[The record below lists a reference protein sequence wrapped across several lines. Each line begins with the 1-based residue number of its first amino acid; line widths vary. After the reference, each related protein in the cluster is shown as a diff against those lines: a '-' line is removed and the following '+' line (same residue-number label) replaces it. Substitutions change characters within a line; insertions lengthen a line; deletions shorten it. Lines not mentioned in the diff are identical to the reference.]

1 MTQDHDPSV
10 TVTLLGGLAVRRRG
24 VTVHA
29 PSMRAVELFVYLAVH
44 AEARHPRRH
53 LAAMLWPDSDEQ
65 QARTNLRRELHHL
78 RSLVPAVCLDI
89 TSTSIGWVDD
99 PSCAVDV
106 RTFLI
111 EDAAARRAQ
120 QLGDPLEAVLHGRA
134 AIAAYSGALLPGSY
148 DDWVLTERE
157 ALTNACVSLCDDV
170 IDALRRRD
178 IATAKETAR
187 RRIQLTPLEE
197 TGYQQ
202 LMVLEV
208 ASGDRAGALTTY
220 HRCASMLEEQLGVP
234 PSTETDE
241 LMRSLLSTP
250 VDVVADT
257 SPDAVAEH
265 TVRTVRADVIGRQ
278 ADLSS
283 LLQSWRQARGGSPG
297 LVLLTGDPGV
307 GKSTLL
313 RELGRLVAAEGG
325 PVVRTRCF
333 GVSAAALAPVADWL
347 GSDAFA
353 AAIATLPGLWR
364 DEVRRLVPDR
374 RSGESKAQ
382 PLPLEHASQRAMAD
396 SWRRHRFFEA
406 LAHAVTSVDQPLLM
420 ILDDFQW
427 ADKETASWVTFLLHM
442 ARDFPV
448 LVVAAA
454 RTDEFRRQPALNA
467 ELGPLR
473 AVGLIRELEVAP
485 LDLAGTAQL
494 AARLFGRP
502 LDDAEAQLLHAASGG
517 YPLYVVEASQSSL
530 SRAASG
536 VTEDDLAGVLQRR
549 LSEASPPAQDCAA
562 LAAAVGRDF
571 RLELLVEA
579 SDLDEATVVAAVDEL
594 WRRRLLRQVGHG
606 YDFAH
611 DLLRDTAYQSVP
623 PARRWLE
630 HRRLAQALELLQDGA
645 VHHTSA
651 ALAEQYD
658 RGGRPERA
666 IPYLIEAAADAAR
679 VYATNDALRLL
690 RRCLELT
697 RALPAGLDREVR
709 ELEVLQIMTAPLTS
723 TQGYADPELES
734 ALRRSI
740 TLAQAL
746 DRSDTEVASTVGLWA
761 ATFVQGDIAGSYAL
775 ADGAQQLVGAVPEL
789 TGQVH
794 FGLGGSALSL
804 GRPEEAVR
812 HLDLAYDLSIGAV
825 SLLVGTRPEV
835 HARAWSAHAW
845 WLVGDEQRCRD
856 ACEEALAAA
865 RATDHAYTLTV
876 ALAYAALSF
885 QLLGDIERVE
895 RSAAELATLCHRH
908 GFAYYRE
915 WGAVL
920 GGWVRGDERGITQ
933 IQAGIATLKASR
945 SLTRLPYWLALLAE
959 LQIAAGRHV
968 DARASLDA
976 ARVSAV
982 LTADTW
988 WLPEVLRLRAQLE
1001 SGPLSLRLLKEAE
1014 ALALSQSSPGLAA
1027 RARADLGRRT
1037 ADVNVQMRP

>member
-1 MTQDHDPSV
+1 MTQDHAPSV
-10 TVTLLGGLAVRRRG
+10 TVTLLGGLAVRRHG

-29 PSMRAVELFVYLAVH
+29 PSMRAVELLAYLTVH

-53 LAAMLWPDSDEQ
+53 LAALLWPDSDEP

-99 PSCAVDV
+99 PSCTVDV
-106 RTFLI
+106 RTFLL
-111 EDAAARRAQ
+111 EQSAARGAQ
-120 QLGDPLEAVLHGRA
+120 QLGDQLAAVLHGRA
-134 AIAAYSGALLPGSY
+134 AIAAYTGALLPGAY
-148 DDWVLTERE
+148 DDWVLAERE
-157 ALTNACVSLCDDV
+157 TLANGCVSLCDDV
-170 IDALRRRD
+170 TDALRRKD
-178 IATAKETAR
+178 IATAKDIAR

-197 TGYQQ
+197 TGYQR
-202 LMVLEV
+202 LMALEV
-208 ASGDRAGALTTY
+208 AAGDRAGALTTY
-220 HRCASMLEEQLGVP
+220 HRCASMLEEQLGVS
-234 PSTETDE
+234 PSAETDQ
-241 LMRSLLSTP
+241 LMRSLLAAP
-250 VDVVADT
+250 ADVIPEAA
-257 SPDAVAEH
+257 PDAPAEP
-265 TVRTVRADVIGRQ
+265 TIRTVRADVVGRQ
-278 ADLSS
+278 ADLGS
-283 LLQSWRQARGGSPG
+283 LLQSWRQARAGSPG

-313 RELGRLVAAEGG
+313 RELGRLVTRDGG
-325 PVVRTRCF
+325 LVVRTRCF

-347 GSDAFA
+347 GSHAFEA
-353 AAIATLPGLWR
+353 TIATLPGLWK
-364 DEVRRLVPDR
+364 DEVRRLVPDP
-374 RSGESKAQ
+374 RSGEPKPQ

-406 LAHAVTSVDQPLLM
+406 LAHAVTSVDPPLLL
-420 ILDDFQW
+420 ILDDFHW
-427 ADKETASWVTFLLHM
+427 ADKETASWITFLLHM
-442 ARDFPV
+442 ARDYPV

-467 ELGPLR
+467 ELSQLR
-473 AVGLIRELEVAP
+473 AVGLIREIEVGP

-494 AARLFGRP
+494 AGRLFGRP
-502 LDDAEAQLLHAASGG
+502 LGDAEAQLLHAASGG

-530 SRAASG
+530 SRAEPG
-536 VTEDDLAGVLQRR
+536 VTENDLAGVLKRR
-549 LSEASPPAQDCAA
+549 LSEASPQAQDCAA

-579 SDLDEATVVAAVDEL
+579 SDLDEASVVAAVDEL

-666 IPYLIEAAADAAR
+666 IPYLIDAAADAAR

-697 RALPAGLDREVR
+697 RALPAGLDREIR

-723 TQGYADPELES
+723 THGYADRELENT
-734 ALRRSI
+734 LRRSI
-740 TLAQAL
+740 ALAQAL
-746 DRSDTEVASTVGLWA
+746 DRTDTEVASIVGLWA

-775 ADGAQQLVGAVPEL
+775 ADGAQQLVSEVPEL
-789 TGQVH
+789 AGQVH

-804 GRPEEAVR
+804 GRPEESVR

-845 WLVGDEQRCRD
+845 WLLGDEQRCRD
-856 ACEEALAAA
+856 ACEQALAGA
-865 RATDHAYTLTV
+865 RAADHAYTLTV
-876 ALAYAALSF
+876 ALAYAAVSY
-885 QLLGDIERVE
+885 QLLGDVEAVE
-895 RSAAELATLCHRH
+895 RCAAELATLCHRH

-915 WGAVL
+915 WGIIL
-920 GGWVRGDERGITQ
+920 GGWARGDERGITQ
-933 IQAGIATLKASR
+933 IQAGIAALKVSR
-945 SLTRLPYWLALLAE
+945 SRTRLPYWLALLAE
-959 LQIAAGRHV
+959 LQIAAGRQV

-976 ARVSAV
+976 ARVSAT
-982 LTADTW
+982 LRADTW

-1001 SGPLSLRLLKEAE
+1001 PVPLSLRLLKESE

-1027 RARADLGRRT
+1027 RAHTDLDRRIAEPT
-1037 ADVNVQMRP
+1037 V

>member
-1 MTQDHDPSV
+1 MTADHDPSV
-10 TVTLLGGLAVRRRG
+10 TVTLLGGLAVRRHG

-29 PSMRAVELFVYLAVH
+29 PSTRAVELLVYLTVH
-44 AEARHPRRH
+44 AGTRHPRRH
-53 LAAMLWPDSDEQ
+53 LASLLWPDSDEQ

-89 TSTSIGWVDD
+89 TATSIGWVDD
-99 PSCAVDV
+99 STCGVDV
-106 RTFLI
+106 RTFLL
-111 EDAAARRAQ
+111 EETAARKAQ
-120 QLGDPLEAVLHGRA
+120 QHGDQLEAVLRGRA
-134 AIAAYSGALLPGSY
+134 AIAAYTGPLLPGSY
-148 DDWVLTERE
+148 DDWVLAERE
-157 ALTNACVSLCDDV
+157 VLNNACVSICDEL
-170 IDALRRRD
+170 IETLSRRD
-178 IATAKETAR
+178 VSTAKEIAR
-187 RRIQLTPLEE
+187 RRIQLSPLEE
-197 TGYQQ
+197 TGYRR
-202 LMVLEV
+202 LMALEV

-234 PSTETDE
+234 PSSETDE
-241 LMRSLLSTP
+241 LMRSLLTTP
-250 VDVVADT
+250 VDRIADT
-257 SPDAVAEH
+257 SVDGPAEP
-265 TVRTVRADVIGRQ
+265 TVRTVRTDVVGRQ
-278 ADLSS
+278 ADLGS
-283 LLQSWRQARGGSPG
+283 LLQSWHQARAGSPG

-313 RELGRLVAAEGG
+313 RELGRLVAADGG
-325 PVVRTRCF
+325 LVVRTRCF

-347 GSDAFA
+347 GSDVFT
-353 AAIATLPGLWR
+353 AAIATLPGLWK

-374 RSGESKAQ
+374 RPGEGKAQ

-396 SWRRHRFFEA
+396 SWQRHRFFEA

-420 ILDDFQW
+420 MLDDFHW
-427 ADKETASWVTFLLHM
+427 ADKETASWIAFLLHM

-454 RTDEFRRQPALNA
+454 RTDEFRRQPALNV
-467 ELGPLR
+467 ELGQLR

-485 LDLAGTAQL
+485 LDLAGTAEL
-494 AARLFGRP
+494 GGRLFGRA
-502 LDDAEAQLLHAASGG
+502 LDDAEARLLHAASGG

-530 SRAASG
+530 SRATAEVS
-536 VTEDDLAGVLQRR
+536 EDDLAKVLTRR
-549 LSEASPPAQDCAA
+549 LSEASPHAQDCAA

-579 SDLDEATVVAAVDEL
+579 SDLDEASVVAAVDEL

-611 DLLRDTAYQSVP
+611 DLLRDTAYLSVP

-666 IPYLIEAAADAAR
+666 IPYLIDAAADAAR

-697 RALPAGLDREVR
+697 RGLPAGLDREMR

-723 TQGYADPELES
+723 TRGYADRELES
-734 ALRRSI
+734 TLRRSI
-740 TLAQAL
+740 ALAQAL
-746 DRSDTEVASTVGLWA
+746 DRVDTEVASTVGLWA

-775 ADGAQQLVGAVPEL
+775 ADGAQKLVSAVPEL
-789 TGQVH
+789 AGQVH

-804 GRPEEAVR
+804 GRPDEAVR

-845 WLVGDEQRCRD
+845 WLLGNEQRARD
-856 ACEEALAAA
+856 ACEQALTEA
-865 RATDHAYTLTV
+865 RAADHAYTLTV
-876 ALAYAALSF
+876 ALAYAAVTY
-885 QLLGDIERVE
+885 QLLGDVE
-895 RSAAELATLCHRH
+895 AVGRCSGELATLCHRH

-915 WGAVL
+915 WGTVL
-920 GGWVRGDERGITQ
+920 SGWVRGDQRGITQ

-945 SLTRLPYWLALLAE
+945 SRTRLPYWLALLAE
-959 LQIAAGRHV
+959 LQITAGLEV
-968 DARASLDA
+968 DARAALDA
-976 ARVSAV
+976 ARVSAT
-982 LTADTW
+982 LRTDTW

-1001 SGPLSLRLLKEAE
+1001 SGPLSVRLLREAE
-1014 ALALSQSSPGLAA
+1014 TLALVQSSPGLAA
-1027 RARADLGRRT
+1027 RAREDLDRRT
-1037 ADVNVQMRP
+1037 QSPV